1 MKIKKAKH
9 EQKNRCTDNGHG
21 QIQLYII
28 RWRDSN
34 ARAYYWRNRVCKERR
49 KSSNARIRLQQQQST
64 GLDHLGLKW
73 LANLIHIIYMYV
85 VIISTYDVSC
95 ATCLLSIHINRLECG
110 LRHRNWTPMMLLCCL
125 LSMFDSLLVSL
136 RLSRRTWPDE
146 FVRIKS
152 DGYWYF
158 HLFLQDVCFQLV
170 NTKKKQTTVL
180 IEAAHR
186 SIVDMAMW
194 PQMIWNTLPMTMN
207 IILVCEVR
215 RPHGSVDLKF
225 TINCNQFI
233 TSAAIGIVRLQAG
246 YTTYSTIMHIELAI
260 GNDGPAIN

>member
-1 MKIKKAKH
+1 MARQQRESVLLKKPGMQREEK
-9 EQKNRCTDNGHG
+9 EQQCTHSVATATVDWTGSFGIEVTCESYSH
-21 QIQLYII
+21 YIY
-28 RWRDSN
+28 S
-34 ARAYYWRNRVCKERR
+34 
-49 KSSNARIRLQQQQST
+49 
-64 GLDHLGLKW
+64 
-73 LANLIHIIYMYV
+73 MYV
-85 VIISTYDVSC
+85 VIFSTYDVSC